1 MNSPHIAVVILNY
14 NGANFLKQFLPSVIE
29 HSEQARIYVADNLS
43 TDHSIQVLQ
52 TEFKEVTIIQNTANT
67 GYAGGY
73 NAALKNIIAD
83 YYVLLNSDVEV
94 TANWLLPIIQLFESD
109 KTIAA
114 CQPKLLDFN
123 KRTTFEYAG
132 GSGGY
137 IDKYGYP
144 FCRGRMFDTAEEDT
158 NQYNT
163 QQEIFWA
170 TGACLFVRATAFNE
184 VNGFDER
191 YFAHMEEIDLCW
203 RLKNKGYKIFV
214 EPASVVYHVGGGTLQ
229 KTNPRKTFLNFRN
242 NLSTI
247 TKNNH
252 SAFWVLIILYRM
264 VLDGVAAFK
273 FLVGGQASLFV
284 QVVKAHFAYYAWLPY
299 LLKQRKGLKQTTKPN
314 RVGVYQKNLVFA
326 YYLFGK
332 KKCSE
337 LNQRFFIK

>member
-14 NGANFLKQFLPSVIE
+14 NGANFLKQFLPSVVT
-29 HSEQARIYVADNLS
+29 HSKQASIYVADNLS
-43 TDHSIQVLQ
+43 TDDSIHLLE
-52 TEFKEVTIIQNTANT
+52 TEFKNVTIVKNTSNS

-73 NAALKNIIAD
+73 NAALKHIKAN

-94 TANWLLPIIQLFESD
+94 TANWLQPIIQLLESD

-144 FCRGRMFDTAEEDT
+144 FCRGRIFDNLEKDT

-163 QQEIFWA
+163 SQEVFWA
-170 TGACLFVRATAFNE
+170 SGACLFVRASAFDD
-184 VNGFDER
+184 VKGFDER

-203 RLKNKGYKIFV
+203 RLKNKGYKVFV
-214 EPASVVYHVGGGTLQ
+214 EPTSMVYHVGGGTLQ

-252 SAFWVLIILYRM
+252 SPFWVGIIIYRM
-264 VLDGVAAFK
+264 LLDGIAAFK
-273 FLVGGQASLFV
+273 FLLGGQATLFV
-284 QVVKAHFAYYAWLPY
+284 QVVKAHFAYYTWLPY
-299 LLKQRKGLKQTTKPN
+299 LLKQRKILKSNSKPN
-314 RVGVYQKNLVFA
+314 NIGMYRKNLVFA
-326 YYLFGK
+326 YYIFGK
-332 KKCSE
+332 KKFSE
-337 LNQRFFIK
+337 LKNDFFC